1 MLAIEDRQAFVHARA
16 EAPLAFRRA
25 AEAKRISLS
34 IVNDLA
40 QVEDDWRSFEQTAD
54 CTVFQTYDWHAA
66 WQRHIGDREDV
77 IPAIIVGRAY
87 GRVLFILPLAVERC
101 RGVRRL
107 VWHASDLCDYNAPLL
122 APDFTRVVGDEFVS
136 LLTDA
141 TRLIAAEARF
151 DAVVLTKMPE
161 MVGAQRNPFLD
172 LETTLNPSGAYL
184 MAINGP
190 WDAFYK
196 EKRSS
201 ATRRHDRSKRKRLG
215 EFGPVDFVTATEPCV
230 VEKTLDAL
238 FAQKAASFATRGVAN
253 FLARPGTREFFRALG
268 ADASFR
274 DILHIAKLQVG
285 QTIAAANL
293 GMVFRGR
300 YYHVLASYDAGPV
313 SRFGPGIAHLHDLV
327 AYALGRGCSIFDF
340 TVGDEPYKREWCDT
354 ELKLHDHHSA
364 ATLRGWMSV
373 RTWVAAARVKR
384 FVKQTPRLSMAVH
397 RLRIKLAA
405 LKRGGLGGSLAIGGR
420 AAKPEESAETS

>member
-1 MLAIEDRQAFVHARA
+1 MLAIEERQAFLDARTIAPAA
-16 EAPLAFRRA
+16 ERA
-25 AEAKRISLS
+25 AAETGRISLS

-40 QVEDDWRSFEQTAD
+40 QVEDIWRSFESRAD

-77 IPAIIVGRAY
+77 TPAIVVGRTR
-87 GRVLFILPLAVERC
+87 GRVLFLLPLAVERC

-122 APDFTRVVGDEFVS
+122 APDFTRIAGDDFVS
-136 LLTDA
+136 LLTAA
-141 TRLIAAEARF
+141 TRLIAARMRF

-161 MVGAQRNPFLD
+161 LVGAQRNPFLD

-184 MAINGP
+184 MAIHGP
-190 WDAFYK
+190 WEAFYK

-201 ATRRHDRSKRKRLG
+201 ATRRHDRSKRKRLA
-215 EFGPVDFVTATEPCV
+215 EFGPVEFVNATEPCV
-230 VEKTLDAL
+230 IEKTLDAL

-253 FLARPGTREFFRALG
+253 FLARPGTREFYRALG

-285 QTIAAANL
+285 PTIAAANL
-293 GMVFRGR
+293 GLVFRGR

-327 AYALGRGCSIFDF
+327 AHALGRGCTIFDF

-354 ELKLHDHHSA
+354 ELRLHDFHSA

-373 RTWVAAARVKR
+373 KASVGAARVKR

-397 RLRIKLAA
+397 RLRIRLAA
-405 LKRGGLGGSLAIGGR
+405 LKRGRVRRPFAIG
-420 AAKPEESAETS
+420 AASKAEENAGAS